1 MGAFSTINF
10 PLSTVLVVS
19 HEFCYVAFFVFSQFN
34 EYLFPLKLL

>member
-1 MGAFSTINF
+1 MGAFSTISF

-34 EYLFPLKLL
+34 ECIYFP